1 MTDWQKIV
9 GRHSRTVWQTAY
21 RLLGDRE
28 EAADCFQETF
38 LAALELSRRE
48 KVRNFSALL
57 KRLCTFRAMDRL
69 RKRVRLAGRE
79 NTSADFSSI
88 AGSNPGPVQQAQ
100 AAELSERLR
109 MALADLPEKQAEV
122 FCLRCVDQMSY
133 REIAGQLGVKRSS
146 VGVMLHR
153 ARSRLR
159 ELLSQQ
165 RSPLN
170 GEV

>member
-1 MTDWQKIV
+1 MTDWEKIV
-9 GRHSRTVWQTAY
+9 GRHSGTVWQTAY

-57 KRLCTFRAMDRL
+57 KRLCMFRAMDRL
-69 RKRVRLAGRE
+69 RKRMSRAGHE
-79 NTSADFSSI
+79 NTSVDFSRVAS
-88 AGSNPGPVQQAQ
+88 GNPGPVQQAQ
-100 AAELSERLR
+100 AVELSERLR
-109 MALADLPEKQAEV
+109 QGLTELPEKQAEV
-122 FCLRCVDQMSY
+122 FCLRCVEQMSY
-133 REIAGQLGVKRSS
+133 GEIARQLEIKRST

-159 ELLSQQ
+159 ELLS
-165 RSPLN
+165 
-170 GEV
+170 